1 MSCQAEYQVRG
12 VETVEAYI
20 ARRRAA
26 RLDYLAPC
34 PRCPERCAATHSRVK
49 LEVLVTVGFPLDRVD
64 EDGYVA
70 DVICGMCQRW
80 KRAPAEAKELARK
93 RAVSLEE
100 QEREARL
107 EAAERAEKKAPSGG
121 AAPRSGVL
129 PLKRR
134 VYDDP
139 I

>member
-1 MSCQAEYQVRG
+1 MSSGAEYQVDG
-12 VETVEAYI
+12 ETVDAYI

-34 PRCPERCAATHSRVK
+34 PMCRERCAATHSRRK
-49 LEVLVTVGFPLDRVD
+49 LAVLVTLGFPLDRVD
-64 EDGYVA
+64 ADGYVA

-80 KRAPAEAKELARK
+80 KRAPAEAKERARK
-93 RAVSLEE
+93 RAASLEE

-107 EAAERAEKKAPSGG
+107 EDAEKAEKKTPSRG
-121 AAPRSGVL
+121 AASSSGVF

>member
-1 MSCQAEYQVRG
+1 MSGGAEYQTRG
-12 VETVEAYI
+12 ETVEVYI

-34 PRCPERCAATHSRVK
+34 PMCRERCAVTHSRVK
-49 LEVLVTVGFPLDRVD
+49 LEVLVVLGFPLDRVD

-80 KRAPAEAKELARK
+80 KRAPQEAKEWARK
-93 RAVSLEE
+93 RAASLEE

-107 EAAERAEKKAPSGG
+107 EAAEKAEKKASSSG
-121 AAPRSGVL
+121 AASSSGVL

-134 VYDDP
+134 V
-139 I
+139 